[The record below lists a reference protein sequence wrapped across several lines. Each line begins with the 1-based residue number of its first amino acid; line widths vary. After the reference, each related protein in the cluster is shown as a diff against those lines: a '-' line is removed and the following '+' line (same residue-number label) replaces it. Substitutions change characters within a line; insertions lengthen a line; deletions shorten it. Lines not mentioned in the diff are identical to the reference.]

1 MKKNVK
7 RGIVAIIAGGLQ
19 FLLLSL
25 PFIVL
30 TTMGL
35 TDEPTKGTELADL
48 ADGAA
53 LFEKGNL
60 LEIASTLV
68 TVSMVLAG
76 VAIVFGAISIALDL
90 KIVRLFE
97 AIGVAFV
104 PVLNIIIT
112 ILLFVFVGKNSMLF
126 SIGWGVFVAVGVSL
140 VVDIIYSA
148 FSKK

>member
-7 RGIVAIIAGGLQ
+7 RGIIAIIAGGLQ
-19 FLLLSL
+19 FVLLSL

-30 TTMGL
+30 SVMGL
-35 TDEPTKGTELADL
+35 TEETYKGTELSDL
-48 ADGAA
+48 AEGAA
-53 LFEKGNL
+53 FFENGKL

-90 KIVRLFE
+90 KIVKLFE

-112 ILLFVFVGKNSMLF
+112 ILLFIFVGKNSQAF
-126 SIGWGVFVAVGVSL
+126 SIGWGSFVAVGVSL
-140 VVDIIYSA
+140 VVDIVYSV

>member
-19 FLLLSL
+19 FVLLSL

-30 TTMGL
+30 SVMGL
-35 TDEPTKGTELADL
+35 TEETYKGTELSDL
-48 ADGAA
+48 AEGAA
-53 LFEKGNL
+53 LFENGKL

-90 KIVRLFE
+90 KIVKLFE

-112 ILLFVFVGKNSMLF
+112 ILLFIFVGKNSMVF
-126 SIGWGVFVAVGVSL
+126 SIVWGAFVAVGVSL
-140 VVDIIYSA
+140 VVDIVYSV

>member
-19 FLLLSL
+19 FVLLSL

-30 TTMGL
+30 SAMGL
-35 TDEPTKGTELADL
+35 TEKTYKGTELSDL
-48 ADGAA
+48 AEGAA
-53 LFEKGNL
+53 FFENGKL

-90 KIVRLFE
+90 KIVKLFE

-112 ILLFVFVGKNSMLF
+112 ILLFIFVGKNSMLF
-126 SIGWGVFVAVGVSL
+126 SIGWGAFVAVGVSL
-140 VVDIIYSA
+140 VVDIVYSV

>member
-19 FLLLSL
+19 FVLLSL

-30 TTMGL
+30 SAMGL
-35 TDEPTKGTELADL
+35 TEKTYKGTELSDL
-48 ADGAA
+48 AEGAA
-53 LFEKGNL
+53 FFENGKL

-90 KIVRLFE
+90 KIVKLFE

-112 ILLFVFVGKNSMLF
+112 ILLFIFVGKNSMVF
-126 SIGWGVFVAVGVSL
+126 SIVWGAFVAVGVSL
-140 VVDIIYSA
+140 VVDIVYSV

>member
-19 FLLLSL
+19 FVLLSL

-30 TTMGL
+30 SAMGL
-35 TDEPTKGTELADL
+35 ADEPAKGTELSDL
-48 ADGAA
+48 AEGAA
-53 LFEKGNL
+53 LFENGKL

-90 KIVRLFE
+90 KIVKLFE

-112 ILLFVFVGKNSMLF
+112 ILLFIFVGKNSMLF
-126 SIGWGVFVAVGVSL
+126 SIGWGALVAVGVSL
-140 VVDIIYSA
+140 VVDIVYSVL
-148 FSKK
+148 SKK